1 MAAADAHGGRLLL
14 IGGAAGPALLQ
25 RFVSMAG
32 GGGADIVVIAT
43 ASRDPG
49 SQEDLY
55 VDAFRRLG
63 AGAARP
69 LRLDTR
75 AQANDPGV
83 QAALTGA
90 TGVFFTGGDQ
100 QRITAVI
107 GGTRADLALQ
117 ALLQAG
123 TILLGGTSAGAAM
136 MSATMIVGGDA
147 PGVAATSVRTGPGL
161 EFLPGVLIDMHFAE
175 RGRLNRLLSAVAL
188 YPHELGLGIDEDT
201 AILADTEHFEVLG
214 SGSVTVVDAGCASDI
229 RVPAEGPIALAGA
242 RIHVLPAGHRFDLT
256 GRRPSNAGAAAEERG
271 RAA

>member
-14 IGGAAGPALLQ
+14 IGGAAGPALLL
-25 RFVSMAG
+25 RFVRLAG
-32 GGGADIVVIAT
+32 GDAADIVVIAT
-43 ASRDPG
+43 ASGDPEI
-49 SQEDLY
+49 QEELY

-63 AGAARP
+63 AGTARA
-69 LRLDTR
+69 LRLDNR
-75 AQANDPGV
+75 AQANDSGV
-83 QAALTGA
+83 AAALAGA

-100 QRITAVI
+100 QRITTVI
-107 GGTRADLALQ
+107 GGTRADSALQ

-123 TILLGGTSAGAAM
+123 AIVLGGTSAGAAM
-136 MSATMIVGGDA
+136 MSATMIIGGDA

-201 AILADTEHFEVLG
+201 AILAEAERFEVLG

-229 RVPAEGPIALAGA
+229 RVPADGPIALAGA
-242 RIHVLPAGHRFDLT
+242 RIHVLPAGHHFDLT
-256 GRRPSNAGAAAEERG
+256 GRRPSPAGAAAEERG

>member
-14 IGGAAGPALLQ
+14 IGGAAGPALLH
-25 RFVSMAG
+25 RFVCLAG
-32 GGGADIVVIAT
+32 GAASDIIVIAT
-43 ASRDPG
+43 ASQDPEI
-49 SQEDLY
+49 QEHLY
-55 VDAFRRLG
+55 VEAFRRLG
-63 AGAARP
+63 AGTARS
-69 LRLDTR
+69 LRLNTR
-75 AQANDPGV
+75 TQANDPGIE
-83 QAALTGA
+83 AAFAGA
-90 TGVFFTGGDQ
+90 TAVFFTGGDQ
-100 QRITAVI
+100 QRITTVI
-107 GGTRADLALQ
+107 GGTLADSELQ
-117 ALLQAG
+117 ALLQTG
-123 TILLGGTSAGAAM
+123 TIVLGGTSAGAAM

-229 RVPAEGPIALAGA
+229 RVPVEGPIALAGA

-256 GRRPSNAGAAAEERG
+256 GRRPSPAGATAEERG

>member
-1 MAAADAHGGRLLL
+1 MAAADAYGGRLLL

-25 RFVSMAG
+25 RFVNLAG
-32 GGGADIVVIAT
+32 GAGADIVVIAT
-43 ASRDPG
+43 ASRDPA
-49 SQEDLY
+49 SQEVQY

-69 LRLDTR
+69 LRLETR
-75 AQANDPGV
+75 AQANDRAV
-83 QAALTGA
+83 VAALSGA

-100 QRITAVI
+100 RRITTVI
-107 GGTRADLALQ
+107 GGTQADSALQ

-123 TILLGGTSAGAAM
+123 AIVLGGTSAGAAM

-147 PGVAATSVRTGPGL
+147 PGVAAASVRTGPGL

-201 AILADTEHFEVLG
+201 AILADVEQFEVFG

-229 RVPAEGPIALAGA
+229 RIPADGPIALAGA
-242 RIHVLPAGHRFDLT
+242 RIHVLPAGYRFDLT
-256 GRRPSNAGAAAEERG
+256 GRRPSPAGAAADERE